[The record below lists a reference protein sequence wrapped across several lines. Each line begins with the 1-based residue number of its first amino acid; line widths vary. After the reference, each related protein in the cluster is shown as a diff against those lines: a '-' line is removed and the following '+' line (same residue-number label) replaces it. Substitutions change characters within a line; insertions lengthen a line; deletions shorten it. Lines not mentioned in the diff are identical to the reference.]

1 MENNKITIYQ
11 KLLKIQSIL
20 NVPKNQFNNYGNYN
34 YRNAEDILN
43 ALKPLF
49 LEQNCTGFFE
59 SDTIEHVGD
68 RYYLVATFKFVDI
81 ETGDHITVQARAREE
96 ETKKGMDGAQVTGAA
111 SSYARKY
118 TLNGIFLIDD
128 NKDADTNEYHNQQQ
142 NGKQK
147 SNKQPQ
153 QNQNNVS
160 QMPQQQN
167 QIQYITKDLLDEFYS
182 DLSAVCDQKGQK
194 VDAGLNFI
202 LQQLQIQSMEYL
214 PLDKLSVARTLLT
227 RLAQPRQQKQPGF
240 NEL

>member
-1 MENNKITIYQ
+1 MTETIYK
-11 KLLKIQSIL
+11 KLLNIQTVL
-20 NVPKNQFNNYGNYN
+20 NVPKNQFNNFGNYN

-43 ALKPLF
+43 AIKPL
-49 LEQNCTGFFE
+49 LKEQECTGYFE
-59 SDTIEHVGD
+59 SDKIEQVGD
-68 RYYLVATFKFVDI
+68 RYYLVTTFKFVDV
-81 ETGDHITVQARAREE
+81 ETGEHITVQARAREE
-96 ETKKGMDGAQVTGAA
+96 ERKKGMDGAQVTGAA

-142 NGKQK
+142 K
-147 SNKQPQ
+147 PQ
-153 QNQNNVS
+153 QNQNNVT

-167 QIQYITKDLLDEFYS
+167 QIQYITPDLLDEFYS

-194 VDAGLNFI
+194 VEAGLNFI